1 MNCTNCKM
9 GTLKIGLATVT
20 FNKNGSIV
28 VFKNV
33 PAQVCDTCQDFVV
46 DEETARAL
54 LKLTAEEA
62 GRGREISVINY
73 KAAA

>member
-1 MNCTNCKM
+1 MSCTTCKM
-9 GTLKIGLATVT
+9 GTLRKGFATVT
-20 FNKNGSIV
+20 FNKNGSVV

-46 DEETARAL
+46 DEETAREL
-54 LKLTAEEA
+54 LKLSSEEA
-62 GRGREISVINY
+62 IRGSEVSVINY

>member
-1 MNCTNCKM
+1 MNCTSCKL
-9 GTLKIGLATVT
+9 GTLKSGFATVT
-20 FNKNGSIV
+20 FNKNGSVI

-46 DEETARAL
+46 DEQTAREL

-62 GRGREISVINY
+62 SRGSEVSVINY

>member
-9 GTLKIGLATVT
+9 GSLKPGFATVT
-20 FNKNGSIV
+20 FNKNGSVI

-46 DEETARAL
+46 DEETAREL
-54 LKLTAEEA
+54 LKVSAEEA
-62 GRGREISVINY
+62 SRGIEVSVINY
-73 KAAA
+73 KNAA